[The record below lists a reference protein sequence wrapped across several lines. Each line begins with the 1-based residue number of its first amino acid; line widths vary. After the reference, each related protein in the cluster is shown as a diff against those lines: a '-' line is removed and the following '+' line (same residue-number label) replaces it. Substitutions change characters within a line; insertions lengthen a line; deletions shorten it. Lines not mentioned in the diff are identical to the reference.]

1 MTHKPGTSN
10 IEAVIQHPIEIDPVI
25 DETAWEQFSLDAVN
39 GTIFHSLKF
48 LSYHPPERFN
58 HHHVMLRR
66 KGNIVG
72 IFPGV
77 ILDNDG
83 VKTWVSHQGASYG
96 GLAYS
101 PKLRYHHVDDS
112 IRALVDYARKIGIK
126 RIRMTPP
133 PVIYNRYAEQPL
145 EFALWRHG
153 FKAVRRELTQV
164 VPLDFDEEQLVS
176 GFVNKTR
183 TAYRKAVN
191 MGLKFRIIE
200 TPTKAELDRF
210 WEILKVN
217 RAGLGV
223 VPTHNR
229 AEIER
234 LHELIPDNLMMAV
247 IEYKGRIIAEI
258 WNFICN
264 RDTVLEFYMAHE
276 VEHQALRPVPFLTYH
291 TLIWAQRAGYK
302 FLDFGISSINGDP
315 TWGLLKFKENFG
327 ARHYF
332 RLTYQVDL

>member
-1 MTHKPGTSN
+1 MTNKIQT
-10 IEAVIQHPIEIDPVI
+10 VIQHPIEVDPVI
-25 DETAWEQFSLDAVN
+25 DETAWEEFWPNAVN

-48 LSYHPPERFN
+48 LSYHPPDRFD
-58 HHHVMLRR
+58 HHHLMFHR
-66 KGNIVG
+66 KGNLIG

-77 ILDNDG
+77 ALDDDG

-101 PKLRYHHVDDS
+101 PKLRYHHIEDMV
-112 IRALVDYARKIGIK
+112 RVLVDYARMVGFK

-133 PVIYNRYAEQPL
+133 PVIYNSYGEQAL
-145 EFALWRHG
+145 DFALWRNG
-153 FKAVRRELTQV
+153 FKVIRRELTQV
-164 VPLDFDEEQLVS
+164 VPLDFDEEQLIA

-191 MGLKFRIIE
+191 VGLNFRIIDH
-200 TPTKAELDRF
+200 PTTAELDRF
-210 WEILKVN
+210 WDILKVN

-247 IEYKGRIIAEI
+247 IEHNGRIIADI

-264 RDTVLEFYMAHE
+264 PDTVLEFYMAHE
-276 VEHQALRPVPFLTYH
+276 VEHQGLRPVPFLTYH
-291 TLIWAQRAGYK
+291 TLLWAKRAGFK
-302 FLDFGISSINGDP
+302 WLDFGISSIQGDP

-332 RLTYQVDL
+332 RLTYQLEV